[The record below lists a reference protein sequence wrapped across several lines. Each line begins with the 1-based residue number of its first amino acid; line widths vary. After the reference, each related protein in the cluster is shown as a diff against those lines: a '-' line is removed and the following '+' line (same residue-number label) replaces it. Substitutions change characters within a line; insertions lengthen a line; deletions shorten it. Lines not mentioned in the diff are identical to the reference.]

1 MESVTFKTLSSNCY
15 LYSPVQKEIIPIPKS
30 LYDDL
35 ELGKSV
41 NSTLYSVL
49 KDIGYFDEYT
59 ADLSERI
66 SEQDIKNALQNVS
79 QVVFEMTTNCNLKC
93 EYCCY
98 GDGYTTFKS
107 RKSGNINFKTAKTIL
122 DYFSNMLENKSD
134 KGVMPEPFAISF
146 YGGEPLMNFSVIKEI
161 VEYAENIKFKE
172 KSLVFTMTTNA
183 ILLDKYAD
191 FLSKHNFRILVSL
204 DGNKTHDSYRRTHTG
219 KESFDIVY
227 RNLKYVEENYPI
239 LFKAIHFN
247 SVYTDKSNAGDII
260 RFFASEFG
268 KTTQFSLLHEPEPK
282 AKKADKIKSIRKS
295 LEIPDD
301 IRMQKDIIMESPIH
315 KRILEICTK
324 LSKYSYRDESKLLE
338 KISYVSYPTGTCIPF
353 SKRVFVSHNG
363 DLHPCEKINRSKSWG
378 KLDANGNLTIDF
390 HSIVERYN
398 RMLDKHEYLCS
409 TCYLQQCCTKCVL
422 QSENAICNNRKT
434 KEQFK
439 EILSQTYSYI
449 EDNPEIVKILKE
461 NVIIK

>member
-1 MESVTFKTLSSNCY
+1 METVVFKTKSNNCY
-15 LYSPVQKEIIPIPKS
+15 LYSPAQKEIIPIPS
-30 LYDDL
+30 GLYDEVEL
-35 ELGKSV
+35 ERNI
-41 NSTLYSVL
+41 NSTLYSIL
-49 KDIGYFDEYT
+49 NGNGYFDEYN

-66 SEQDIKNALQNVS
+66 SEQDIKTALLNVS
-79 QVVFEMTTNCNLKC
+79 QVVFEMTTSCNLKC

-107 RKSGNINFKTAKTIL
+107 RKTGDLDFRTAKAIL
-122 DYFSNMLENKSD
+122 DYFSNMLENKADRGIMS
-134 KGVMPEPFAISF
+134 EPFAISF
-146 YGGEPLMNFSVIKEI
+146 YGGEPLMNFAVIKEI
-161 VEYAENIKFKE
+161 VGYAESIKFKG

-219 KESFDIVY
+219 KDSFDIVY
-227 RNLKYVEENYPI
+227 RNLKYVQKKYPI
-239 LFKAIHFN
+239 LFSAIHFN
-247 SVYTDKSNAGDII
+247 SVYTDKSDAREII
-260 RFFASEFG
+260 KFFASEFG

-282 AKKADKIKSIRKS
+282 SKSADKIKLMCKS
-295 LEIPDD
+295 LEIPRD
-301 IRMQKDIIMESPIH
+301 ICMQKDIIMESPIH

-324 LSKYSYRDESKLLE
+324 LSRHSYRDESSLLDTM
-338 KISYVSYPTGTCIPF
+338 SDASYPTGTCIPF
-353 SKRVFVSHNG
+353 SKRVFVSYNG
-363 DLHPCEKINRSKSWG
+363 DLHPCEKINRSEPWG
-378 KLDANGNLTIDF
+378 KIDVNGTLAIDF
-390 HSIVERYN
+390 VSIVERFN
-398 RMLDKHEYLCS
+398 HMLDKHEQLCS

-422 QSENAICNNRKT
+422 QSENTICNNRKT

-439 EILSQTYSYI
+439 EILSHAYSYI